1 MTFFTMPSPYRFHQV
16 DVFTAYPM
24 LGNPLA
30 VVHDASGLD
39 SASMAAFARW
49 INLPETTFLLPAT
62 EPQADYQ
69 VRIFTPTVEL
79 PFAGHPTLGSAWAWL
94 ATGGC
99 PKDSNVVVQQC
110 GAGLVPVRCIKD
122 GHLTRLDF
130 AAPPLLH
137 TGPLEAAL
145 LVRVCEALHLS
156 PDEVIGH
163 QWVDNGAGWL
173 AVQLRSASAVRA
185 VQPDQLAI
193 GDLRIGIVGSY
204 SARDDGDAPAF
215 EVRAFFGVE
224 GEDPVTG
231 SLNAGLGQWLIGAGL
246 APDHYVATQGHAL
259 ARNGR
264 VHVERVADTVW
275 VGGNVTPLIE
285 GTVFL

>member
-1 MTFFTMPSPYRFHQV
+1 MLSLYRFHQV

-49 INLPETTFLLPAT
+49 INLSETTFLLPAT

-94 ATGGC
+94 AAGGS
-99 PKDSNVVVQQC
+99 PKNSDVVVQQC

-130 AAPPLLH
+130 AAPPLLR

-145 LVRVCEALHLS
+145 LARVCSALHVPS
-156 PDEVIGH
+156 DEVIGH

-173 AVQLRSASAVRA
+173 AIQLRSASAVHA
-185 VQPDQLAI
+185 VQPDHLAI

-204 SARDDGDAPAF
+204 PPHDDLEAPAF
-215 EVRAFFGVE
+215 EVRAFFGTE

-246 APDHYVATQGHAL
+246 APERYVVAQGHAL

>member
-1 MTFFTMPSPYRFHQV
+1 MPSLYRFHQV
-16 DVFTAYPM
+16 DVFTATPM

-49 INLPETTFLLPAT
+49 INLSETTFLLPAT

-94 ATGGC
+94 AAGGS
-99 PKDSNVVVQQC
+99 PKDSDVVVQQC

-130 AAPPLLH
+130 AAPPLLR

-145 LVRVCEALHLS
+145 LARVCAALLVPS
-156 PDEVIGH
+156 DEVIGH

-173 AVQLRSASAVRA
+173 AVQLRSACAVRA

-204 SARDDGDAPAF
+204 PPRDDADSPAF
-215 EVRAFFGVE
+215 EVRAFFGIE

-246 APDHYVATQGHAL
+246 APERYVAAQGHAL

>member
-1 MTFFTMPSPYRFHQV
+1 MPSLYRFHQV

-49 INLPETTFLLPAT
+49 INLSETTFLLPAT

-94 ATGGC
+94 AAGGS
-99 PKDSNVVVQQC
+99 PKDSDVVVQQC

-130 AAPPLLH
+130 AAPPLL
-137 TGPLEAAL
+137 
-145 LVRVCEALHLS
+145 
-156 PDEVIGH
+156 
-163 QWVDNGAGWL
+163 
-173 AVQLRSASAVRA
+173 
-185 VQPDQLAI
+185 
-193 GDLRIGIVGSY
+193 RI
-204 SARDDGDAPAF
+204 
-215 EVRAFFGVE
+215 
-224 GEDPVTG
+224 PVTG

-246 APDHYVATQGHAL
+246 APERYVAAQGHAL

>member
-1 MTFFTMPSPYRFHQV
+1 MPSLYRFHQV

-30 VVHDASGLD
+30 VVHDATELD

-62 EPQADYQ
+62 EPQADYK

-94 ATGGC
+94 AAGGR
-99 PKDSNVVVQQC
+99 PKNPDVVLQQC
-110 GAGLVPVRCIKD
+110 GAGLVPVRSIKD

-137 TGPLEAAL
+137 TGPIEAVLLARVCAAL
-145 LVRVCEALHLS
+145 HVPV
-156 PDEVIGH
+156 DEVIGH

-173 AVQLRSASAVRA
+173 AVQLKSASAVRA
-185 VQPDQLAI
+185 VQPDLLAI
-193 GDLRIGIVGSY
+193 GDLRVGIFGNY
-204 SARDDGDAPAF
+204 PPRDDLDTPDF
-215 EVRAFFGVE
+215 EVRAFFGTE

-246 APDHYVATQGHAL
+246 APERYVAGQGHAL
-259 ARNGR
+259 ARNGL
-264 VHVERVADTVW
+264 VHVERVADTIW
-275 VGGNVTPLIE
+275 VGGHVTPLIE

>member
-1 MTFFTMPSPYRFHQV
+1 MSSHYRFHQV
-16 DVFTAYPM
+16 DVFTAHPM

-94 ATGGC
+94 AAGGR
-99 PKDSNVVVQQC
+99 PKDSDVVVQQC
-110 GAGLVPVRCIKD
+110 GAGLVPVRCIKN

-130 AAPPLLH
+130 AAPPLLR
-137 TGPLEAAL
+137 TGPLEADL
-145 LVRVCEALHLS
+145 LARVCAALHVPL
-156 PDEVIGH
+156 DDVIGH

-185 VQPDQLAI
+185 IQPDPLAI

-204 SARDDGDAPAF
+204 PPSDDADAPAF
-215 EVRAFFGVE
+215 EVRAFFGAE

-231 SLNAGLGQWLIGAGL
+231 SLNAGLGQWLMGAGL
-246 APDHYVATQGHAL
+246 APERYVAAQGHAL
-259 ARNGR
+259 ARDGR

>member
-1 MTFFTMPSPYRFHQV
+1 MPSLYRFHQV

-49 INLPETTFLLPAT
+49 TNLSETTFLLPAT

-94 ATGGC
+94 AAGGS
-99 PKDSNVVVQQC
+99 PKNSDVVVQQC

-122 GHLTRLDF
+122 GHLTRLEF
-130 AAPPLLH
+130 AAPPLIR

-145 LVRVCEALHLS
+145 LARVCAALHVPS
-156 PDEVIGH
+156 DEVIGH

-173 AVQLRSASAVRA
+173 AVQLRSACAVRA

-204 SARDDGDAPAF
+204 PPRDDADAPAF
-215 EVRAFFGVE
+215 EVRAFFGIE

-246 APDHYVATQGHAL
+246 APERYVASQGHAL

-264 VHVERVADTVW
+264 VHVERVADSIW